1 MDTAMERRTSQ
12 RKHVP
17 CRVKYYYLP
26 PGANPP
32 ITRVI
37 DLSAEGAC
45 VETLDLFQEG
55 ATVTFFVVMPQN
67 QVIDVQAQVI
77 HMEQTERP
85 PYRAGVRFTQL
96 SPSDRVVLQRAL
108 DHTST

>member
-1 MDTAMERRTSQ
+1 METFVERRTSQ
-12 RKHVP
+12 RKQVP

-32 ITRVI
+32 TTRVI

-45 VETLDLFQEG
+45 VETLDLFQKG
-55 ATVTFFVVMPQN
+55 ASLAFFIITLDI
-67 QVIDVQAQVI
+67 QVIDVRAQVM
-77 HMEQTERP
+77 HMERTERP

-96 SPSDRVVLQRAL
+96 SPSDRVVLQHAL
-108 DHTST
+108 DHADT